1 MRDSLKSDKKI
12 HMEAYQRIQNQNVQ
26 LLRDI
31 NILRKMES
39 NILIQRE
46 TYDQLKN
53 RTDKMRVAYLQS
65 NEDDELLQSN
75 EEETFIQEEI

>member
-1 MRDSLKSDKKI
+1 M
-12 HMEAYQRIQNQNVQ
+12 
-26 LLRDI
+26 
-31 NILRKMES
+31 
-39 NILIQRE
+39 IQRE

>member
-1 MRDSLKSDKKI
+1 MHELQNASREAMENTLEHMRDSLKNDKKI
-12 HMEAYQRIQNQNVQ
+12 HMEAYQRIQSQNVQ

-46 TYDQLKN
+46 TFDQLRIK
-53 RTDKMRVAYLQS
+53 TEKMRQTALH
-65 NEDDELLQSN
+65 
-75 EEETFIQEEI
+75 